1 MAEDEW
7 QTIIRQEKYHNE
19 RENLILPHGEYQIKE
34 NVLIFLTSSFLI
46 CLPLKLLRISRDFC
60 PMEGGVANI
69 VWEQWKWRIGGVFV
83 AVVVFSQIGVKTVKV
98 KMSVPFNTLLF
109 FFLCLQLGEI
119 EGHPGTCGVFPVSF
133 VRVLPE

>member
-60 PMEGGVANI
+60 PMEGRVANI
-69 VWEQWKWRIGGVFV
+69 VWEWWKWRIGGVFV
-83 AVVVFSQIGVKTVKV
+83 AVVVFS
-98 KMSVPFNTLLF
+98 
-109 FFLCLQLGEI
+109 
-119 EGHPGTCGVFPVSF
+119 
-133 VRVLPE
+133 